1 MYHYFSYHYLYV
13 AIMLIQP
20 SGVTRV
26 LSARGRSNK
35 VRPPPWG
42 EAGRGLKVKC
52 FYSGITNA

>member
-35 VRPPPWG
+35 VRPPLG
-42 EAGRGLKVKC
+42 GGGTGLKSKMLLQW
-52 FYSGITNA
+52 NN